1 MAKRQFTLTDEE
13 ITKFKRTEDRLQD
26 ARELKRVQ
34 VVRLYGTGHSVAAIS
49 ELTGCSWRALMDWCQ
64 AYRQSG
70 LDGLKS
76 KWQGD
81 NALKLSREQRTELKE
96 KLHGYRPD
104 QLLSPEVRISQGA
117 FWTIS
122 DLTLVVERWYGVRYH
137 SETSYRRLL
146 HECGFS
152 QQQSTTQYRSRPN
165 DQVVAD
171 FEAELEKK

>member
-1 MAKRQFTLTDEE
+1 MAKRQFTLTAEE
-13 ITKFKRTEDRLQD
+13 ITEFKCTEDRLQD

-34 VVRLYGTGHSVAAIS
+34 AVRLYGTGQSVAAIR
-49 ELTGCSWRALMDWCQ
+49 ELTGCSWRGLMDWCQ

-70 LDGLKS
+70 LAGLKS

-81 NALKLSREQRTELKE
+81 NALKLSREQRRELKV
-96 KLHGYRPD
+96 KLHTYRPD
-104 QLLSPEVRISQGA
+104 QLLSPQVRISQGA

-122 DLTLVVERWYGVRYH
+122 DLKIVVERWYGVRYQ
-137 SETSYRRLL
+137 SDTSYRRLL

-152 QQQSTTQYRSRPN
+152 QQQSTSHYRSRPN
-165 DQVVAD
+165 HQAVAD

>member
-1 MAKRQFTLTDEE
+1 MAKRQFTLTEEE
-13 ITKFKRTEDRLQD
+13 IAEFKRSEDTLTN

-34 VVRLYGTGHSVAAIS
+34 AVRLYGMGYPVAAIS

-64 AYRQSG
+64 AYRQTG

-81 NALKLSREQRTELKE
+81 NARKLSREERAELKA
-96 KLHGYRPD
+96 KLHDYRPD
-104 QLLSPEVRISQGA
+104 QLLSPEVRISQGE
-117 FWTIS
+117 FWTVS
-122 DLTLVVERWYGVRYH
+122 DLKIVVEQWYGVSYQ

-146 HECGFS
+146 HECRFS
-152 QQQSTTQYRSRPN
+152 QQQTVAHYRSRPN

>member
-13 ITKFKRTEDRLQD
+13 ITEFKRTEDRLQG

-34 VVRLYGTGHSVAAIS
+34 AVRLYGTGHSVAAIR
-49 ELTGCSWRALMDWCQ
+49 ELTGCSWRALMDWCR

-70 LDGLKS
+70 LDGLES
-76 KWQGD
+76 KWQGE
-81 NALKLSREQRTELKE
+81 NALKLSREQRRELRE
-96 KLHGYRPD
+96 KLHTYRPD
-104 QLLSPEVRISQGA
+104 QLLSAEVRIHQGQ
-117 FWTIS
+117 FWTVS
-122 DLTLVVERWYGVRYH
+122 DLKLMVEQWYGVSYH

-152 QQQSTTQYRSRPN
+152 QQQSTVHYRSRPN